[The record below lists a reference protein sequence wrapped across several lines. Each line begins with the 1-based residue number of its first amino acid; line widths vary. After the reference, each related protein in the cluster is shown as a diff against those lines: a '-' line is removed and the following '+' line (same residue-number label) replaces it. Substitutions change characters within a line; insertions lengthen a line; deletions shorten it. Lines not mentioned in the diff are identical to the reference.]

1 MTPRIRVLTLSA
13 LLLGGLA
20 VAACGANDDVPAE
33 AGAAAELSAEE
44 LGRLGARIEQEPER
58 AEAILEEAGLTWE
71 ELETAV
77 RAISADAGKA
87 RRYAEA
93 FAEAGGQGALP
104 GAETPP
110 A

>member
-1 MTPRIRVLTLSA
+1 MTLRSRILMLSA
-13 LLLGGLA
+13 LLVAGLA
-20 VAACGANDDVPAE
+20 VAACATDEGPRE
-33 AGAAAELSAEE
+33 AGAAAEFSPEE

-77 RAISADAGKA
+77 RAVSADAGKA